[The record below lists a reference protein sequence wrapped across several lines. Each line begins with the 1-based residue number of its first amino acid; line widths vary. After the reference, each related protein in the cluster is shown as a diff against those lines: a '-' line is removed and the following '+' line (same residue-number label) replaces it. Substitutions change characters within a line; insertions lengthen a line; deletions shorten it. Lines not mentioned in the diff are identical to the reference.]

1 MTSRFKCAAL
11 VLLLV
16 VVAGCGYFPRSPG
29 PAAVAAADQLRAD
42 IDTYRTTHQL
52 GIDPSSPALH
62 TFAEVYDRVRT
73 DYVRR
78 VDEAVL
84 MAAAKK
90 GMYEAHPNPDK
101 VTDRDLV
108 VAAIGGMLGSLDRY
122 SNYLDTEEW
131 RAMREQTRGQF
142 GGLGIEVRKGD
153 KYIEVVSPID
163 DTPAAR
169 AGLRSGDKITHA
181 DGESLAGLN
190 LRAAVRRLRG
200 DVGEPIVLTILR
212 GGGKPFDVKIVR
224 DLIKITGVRWEL
236 KGDVGFVRVTAFT
249 RNVTDRLEDAVEAVR
264 KKLGGRMRGLIVDL
278 RNNPGGLFDESLE
291 MSDAFLETGIIV
303 STRGR
308 ANERQHT
315 ARSGDISNGA
325 PMVVLINN
333 GSASASEIVAGALRD
348 RHRAVLVGIKSF
360 GKGTVQTIIPL
371 GGNDALKLTT
381 AVYLTPSG
389 ASVEGGIAPDIVVEM
404 DKEREGDE
412 QLERALEVIRTLSP
426 RS

>member
-1 MTSRFKCAAL
+1 
-11 VLLLV
+11 
-16 VVAGCGYFPRSPG
+16 
-29 PAAVAAADQLRAD
+29 
-42 IDTYRTTHQL
+42 
-52 GIDPSSPALH
+52 
-62 TFAEVYDRVRT
+62 
-73 DYVRR
+73 
-78 VDEAVL
+78 
-84 MAAAKK
+84 
-90 GMYEAHPNPDK
+90 
-101 VTDRDLV
+101 
-108 VAAIGGMLGSLDRY
+108 
-122 SNYLDTEEW
+122 
-131 RAMREQTRGQF
+131 
-142 GGLGIEVRKGD
+142 
-153 KYIEVVSPID
+153 
-163 DTPAAR
+163 
-169 AGLRSGDKITHA
+169 
-181 DGESLAGLN
+181 
-190 LRAAVRRLRG
+190 
-200 DVGEPIVLTILR
+200 
-212 GGGKPFDVKIVR
+212 
-224 DLIKITGVRWEL
+224 
-236 KGDVGFVRVTAFT
+236 
-249 RNVTDRLEDAVEAVR
+249 VEAVR
-264 KKLGGRMRGLIVDL
+264 EKLGGRMRGLIVDL